1 MSLGENM
8 ATIETRL
15 TDTGEKTYRVRLRL
29 KGYPTK
35 SASFT
40 KLSEAKK
47 WAITTEASLRE
58 GRIQKTTISNKH
70 TLKEMLAKYNQ
81 EILPQYS
88 PKEQQERKRILE
100 WWSAKLGYLLL
111 SDINHIIIND
121 EKRNLNFAPAR
132 INKYLKNLS
141 HAFSIAINEWGWLN
155 DNPMSKVKSPK
166 LPRGRVRYLNDDE
179 RSKIISAC
187 KKSKNPMLY
196 PAFILSLS
204 TGMRQGEV
212 MNLYWTM
219 PKKPPNYGA
228 WGVIDINQNNIILH
242 QTKNGDYR
250 RIPLTGLAYELI
262 KIEYDKRNTENNL
275 LFPSPTKPEQHIS
288 LRKAWLNAIKEAKLE
303 DFRWHDIR
311 HTSASYLAMN
321 GASLID
327 IASILGHKS
336 LAMTHRYSHLSNQ
349 HLNNIIENMN
359 KKILG
364 QIDYIKQHP

>member
-1 MSLGENM
+1 M
-8 ATIETRL
+8 ATIEIRT
-15 TDTGEKTYRVRLRL
+15 TDTGEKTYRVKLRLR
-29 KGYPTK
+29 GYPTK
-35 SASFT
+35 SASFP

-47 WAITTEASLRE
+47 WAVITEASLRE
-58 GRIQKTTISNKH
+58 GRIQKTSKVQKH
-70 TLKEMLAKYNQ
+70 TLKEMLLKYNL
-81 EILPQYS
+81 EVLPQYS
-88 PKEQQERKRILE
+88 DKEQRERKRILE
-100 WWSAKLGYLLL
+100 WWSEKIGYYLL
-111 SDINHIIIND
+111 SDISHIIINE
-121 EKRNLNFAPAR
+121 EKKKLNFTPAR

-155 DNPMSKVKSPK
+155 DNPMSRVKSPK
-166 LPRGRVRYLNDDE
+166 LPRGRVRYLDDNE
-179 RSKIISAC
+179 RNRIISAC

-219 PKKPPNYGA
+219 PEKPPTYGA
-228 WGVIDINQNNIILH
+228 WGIIDISQNNIILH

-262 KIEYDKRNTENNL
+262 KAEYNKRNAENNL
-275 LFPSPTKPEQHIS
+275 LFPSPTKPEQPIS
-288 LRKAWLNAIKEAKLE
+288 LRKAWLNAIKEANLE
-303 DFRWHDIR
+303 NFRWHDIR

-349 HLNNIIENMN
+349 HLDSIVENMN

-364 QIDYIKQHP
+364 